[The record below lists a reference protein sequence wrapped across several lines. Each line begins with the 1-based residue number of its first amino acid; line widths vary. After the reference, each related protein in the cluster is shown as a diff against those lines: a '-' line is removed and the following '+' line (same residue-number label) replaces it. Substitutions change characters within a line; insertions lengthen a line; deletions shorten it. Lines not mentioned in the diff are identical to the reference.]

1 MTPRPLDVHRVSLDS
16 LRAMAAGDAS
26 ETDLELLCSAQRS
39 QLLLIL
45 RALLDRGDEGVRR
58 TRHPGGIP
66 SGRDAWRLLC
76 VVEERAPEAVEAV
89 LADPTVMAWAL
100 RLLRRLNGAVTGAPS
115 TAPLWADLGQFHALA
130 AAATLRAGVPCV
142 LRVPAHRGLVWLP
155 GAGMAGP
162 VARRRW
168 SEAEIRVDERGA
180 VVQGE
185 DGRITL
191 ERRLPDPAPG
201 WRPLRTVRTVRTV
214 PGLTPG
220 GKPGRRAAGPWLDT
234 VSPYRDFTRYPRSPG
249 RSGDRRLPEW
259 EDRLAGAYA
268 LLERESPA
276 DAAALGALVR
286 TLVPGSLR
294 RAEGGMVASA
304 SSLDAFGAVM
314 LSLPHDVTQTAA
326 VLVHEARHQQL
337 NALLSMVHLVR
348 VPEDGTEETAEE
360 RHYYAPW
367 RSDPRPVK
375 GLLHGVFAF
384 AGVGR
389 FWRTHRHHASGPE
402 ADRVDFEFA
411 VLRDQLT
418 EAVAALRSDDRL
430 TEAGRLFADGIA
442 AQVAGWQDDEVAAGP
457 AALAGHYCA
466 LRRAVW
472 RARHLEIPFAEA
484 ERLAKAWESG
494 AAAPALPPSVLHARP
509 GLIRPDTFGP
519 LARIRLSAPADFAD
533 RREEADESGEPSPRA
548 ECAAVA
554 GDTDLAARRY
564 AEWTARDPED
574 VEAWI
579 GAALTV
585 PAESRGPGDALLLS
599 RPEAVTA
606 LHQALRTAGATPP
619 APADLAA
626 WLAGAGERG

>member
-26 ETDLELLCSAQRS
+26 ETDLALLCSAQRS

-45 RALLDRGDEGVRR
+45 RALLDRGDEAARR
-58 TRHPGGIP
+58 TRHRGGVP
-66 SGRDAWRLLC
+66 SGRTAWRLLC
-76 VVEERAPEAVEAV
+76 AAEEQAPEAVEAV

-115 TAPLWADLGQFHALA
+115 AAPLWADLGQFHALA
-130 AAATLRAGVPCV
+130 ATAALRAGVPCV

-168 SEAEIRVDERGA
+168 SEAEIRVSEEGA

-185 DGRITL
+185 DGRIVL
-191 ERRLPDPAPG
+191 DRRLPDPAPH
-201 WRPLRTVRTVRTV
+201 WRPLRTVH
-214 PGLTPG
+214 GLAPG
-220 GKPGRRAAGPWLDT
+220 GRPGERPAGPWLDT
-234 VSPYRDFTRYPRSPG
+234 VSPYRDFTRYPRSPA
-249 RSGDRRLPEW
+249 RSGDRRLPAW
-259 EDRLAGAYA
+259 EARLAGAYA
-268 LLERESPA
+268 LLGRESPA

-314 LSLPHDVTQTAA
+314 LSLPHDVTQAA
-326 VLVHEARHQQL
+326 SVLVHEARHQQL

-348 VPEDGTEETAEE
+348 VPEDGAEGAGEE
-360 RHYYAPW
+360 RRYYAPW

-389 FWRTHRHHASGPE
+389 FWRTHRSHATGPE
-402 ADRVDFEFA
+402 AERADFEFA
-411 VLRDQLT
+411 VLREQLA
-418 EAVAALRSDDRL
+418 EAVAALLTDDNL
-430 TEAGRLFADGIA
+430 TEAGRLFTEEIA
-442 AQVAGWQDDEVAAGP
+442 AQVSAWQDDEVAAVP
-457 AALAGHYCA
+457 AALARHYCA

-472 RARHLEIPFAEA
+472 RARHLEIPAAEA
-484 ERLAKAWESG
+484 DRLAKAWTAG
-494 AAAPALPPSVLHARP
+494 AAAPALPPSALHARP

-519 LARIRLSAPADFAD
+519 LARIRLSAPADFVSRRALAD
-533 RREEADESGEPSPRA
+533 DSGEPPLRA

-554 GDTDLAARRY
+554 GDTEQAAHWF

-574 VEAWI
+574 FEAWI
-579 GAALTV
+579 GAALAA
-585 PAESRGPGDALLLS
+585 PAPARERGPGDALLLG
-599 RPEAVTA
+599 RPEAVTG
-606 LHQALRTAGATPP
+606 LRRALRAAGGPLP

-626 WLAGAGERG
+626 WLAGAGTGD